1 MGINGRLKGD
11 DRLVGVQS
19 FTHLLRNA
27 EEAIVG
33 EVPAPETP
41 ESGSAVGEAQSPR
54 CLQKGTHGIRRQYK
68 AKESQ
73 KEKDSSAI
81 STLSPRTSVGGSVE
95 QAPDSS

>member
-41 ESGSAVGEAQSPR
+41 ESGSAAGEAQPPR
-54 CLQKGTHGIRRQYK
+54 CLQKGTHGVRRQYK

-73 KEKDSSAI
+73 QEKDSSAI
-81 STLSPRTSVGGSVE
+81 ST
-95 QAPDSS
+95 